1 MASEE
6 NRLPLSFYESFDT
19 CTLAQKLLGCELI
32 HDSPAGTTSGII
44 VETEAYL
51 QDDPACHAYQK
62 RTVRTEPMYAA
73 AGTIYVYLIYGMY
86 QCVNVVSREAG
97 CGEAVLIRSLQP
109 VAGIE
114 LMQIRRQASKKK
126 QEASLPKLIS
136 LKELCRGP
144 GKLVQAMGI
153 EKSLHNAQ
161 SLATSTLYITN
172 RASDPFE
179 IEVSKR
185 IGITQG
191 ADFLYRYSVKNN
203 PYVSQSY
210 TNTRHK

>member
-6 NRLPLSFYESFDT
+6 SRLPLSFYESFDT
-19 CTLAQKLLGCELI
+19 CTLAQKLLGCELV
-32 HDSPAGTTSGII
+32 HDSPAGRTSGII

-62 RTVRTEPMYAA
+62 RTARTEPMYAA

-86 QCVNVVSREAG
+86 QCVNMVSNEAG

-109 VAGIE
+109 VEGTE
-114 LMQIRRQASKKK
+114 LMQLRRQSSRKIHN
-126 QEASLPKLIS
+126 ESLPKVIS

-153 EKSLHNAQ
+153 DRSLHNGQ
-161 SLATSTLYITN
+161 SLATSSLYIIPGS
-172 RASDPFE
+172 SDTFE
-179 IEVSKR
+179 VEISKR

-191 ADFLYRYSVKNN
+191 ADFLYRYAIKNN
-203 PYVSQSY
+203 PYVSRSPAK
-210 TNTRHK
+210 TR